1 MNTAIASRYAA
12 EYQSIAPALPGQSL
26 PWLQALRA
34 EALAEFS
41 AHGFPSPREE
51 EWRYTNVSG
60 IEKKLFVPST
70 NLTAGDVNAEW
81 LKSVQL
87 EDAWV
92 LVLVNGH
99 FSAELSV
106 LDGLPE
112 TVSVMGMADALAK
125 QPGKVEKYLGAAAD
139 QSEHSFIA
147 FNTAWF
153 TDGLFVH
160 VPAKLVLDKPIQLL
174 HIVTGTDAMATT
186 RNIIIADEMAEA
198 KVIET
203 FISRDGV
210 YAASLPGA
218 DAAIS
223 RDGVYAA
230 SLPGAGAAIARDGA
244 ANAYLTAA
252 VTEVFVGQNADLTLY
267 KMQSESEKA
276 YHFGGSYIKQARDAR
291 FTHHNFAFG
300 GLLARSDIHVDLDH
314 ASECELNG
322 LYLGVKRQHID
333 NHTRINHLKPYA
345 ISRELYKGVLDDRAR
360 GVFQGRVIVAIDAQK
375 TDSQMNNRNLLLSDD
390 AEVDTKPQLEIY
402 ADDVKCGHGVT
413 VGQLEEKS
421 IFYLQSRCVDEETA
435 RNMLTFAFANEMVD
449 KIKIKG
455 LHDMVLEQV
464 LARFPQE
471 GVNKE
476 WL

>member
-1 MNTAIASRYAA
+1 MTMATASRYAA
-12 EYQSIAPALPGQSL
+12 EYQTLASVLPGQSL

-34 EALAEFS
+34 KALMTFS
-41 AHGFPSPREE
+41 ERGFPSPREE
-51 EWRYTNVSG
+51 EWRYTNVSA
-60 IEKKLFVPST
+60 IEKKLFSPSIGLPDG
-70 NLTAGDVNAEW
+70 NLDAER
-81 LKSVQL
+81 LKSYQL
-87 EDAWV
+87 QDACV

-99 FSAELSV
+99 FSSGLSA
-106 LDGLPE
+106 LDCLPE
-112 TVSVMGMADALAK
+112 AVSVMSMADALAEK
-125 QPGKVEKYLGAAAD
+125 PDQVQKYLSLAAS
-139 QSEHSFIA
+139 QSEHGFIA

-160 VPAKLVLDKPIQLL
+160 IPARQVLDRPIQLL
-174 HIVTGTDAMATT
+174 HIVTDDDVMATT

-198 KVIET
+198 RVIET
-203 FISRDGV
+203 FVGV
-210 YAASLPGA
+210 
-218 DAAIS
+218 D
-223 RDGVYAA
+223 
-230 SLPGAGAAIARDGA
+230 
-244 ANAYLTAA
+244 NAYLTTA
-252 VTEVFVGQNADLTLY
+252 VTEVFIGQNADVTLY

-300 GLLARSDIHVDLDH
+300 GLLARSDIHADLDH

-322 LYLGVKRQHID
+322 LYLGSKRQHID

-345 ISRELYKGVLDDRAR
+345 ISREIYKGVLDGRAR
-360 GVFQGRVIVAIDAQK
+360 GVFQGRVIVAVDAQK

-390 AEVDTKPQLEIY
+390 AEADTKPQLEIY

-413 VGQLEEKS
+413 VGQLDEKS
-421 IFYLQSRCVDEETA
+421 VFYLQSRCIDEETA

-449 KIKIKG
+449 KITVRS

-464 LARFPQE
+464 LERFPQE

>member
-1 MNTAIASRYAA
+1 MSTAMASRYKA
-12 EYQSIAPALPGQSL
+12 EYQSIASALPGQGL
-26 PWLQALRA
+26 PWLQALRT
-34 EALAEFS
+34 EALAQFAEQ
-41 AHGFPSPREE
+41 GFPSPREE

-60 IEKKLFVPST
+60 IEKKLFAPSMER
-70 NLTAGDVNAEW
+70 TAGEINADW
-81 LKSVQL
+81 LKRYRM

-112 TVSVMGMADALAK
+112 AVSVMSIANALAV
-125 QPGKVEKYLGAAAD
+125 QPEIVEKYLGQAVD
-139 QSEHSFIA
+139 HMEHGFIA

-153 TDGLFVH
+153 SDGLFVH
-160 VPAKLVLDKPIQLL
+160 VPAKQVLDKPIQLL
-174 HIVTGTDAMATT
+174 HIVSKADAMATT
-186 RNIIIADEMAEA
+186 RNIIVADDRAEL
-198 KVIET
+198 KVVET

-210 YAASLPGA
+210 YAESLPGA
-218 DAAIS
+218 DAAIA
-223 RDGVYAA
+223 RDGVYAE
-230 SLPGAGAAIARDGA
+230 SLSGTGSAVGAE
-244 ANAYLTAA
+244 AYLTAA
-252 VTEVFVGQNADLTLY
+252 VSEIFVGQNADLTLY
-267 KMQSESEKA
+267 KMQNESEKA
-276 YHFGGSYIKQARDAR
+276 YHFGGCYVKQARDAR

-300 GLLARSDIHVDLDH
+300 GLLARSDIHADLDH

-333 NHTRINHLKPYA
+333 NHTRINHLKPYGV
-345 ISRELYKGVLDDRAR
+345 SREIYKGVLDDRAR
-360 GVFQGRVIVAIDAQK
+360 GVFQGRVIVDIDAQK

-390 AEVDTKPQLEIY
+390 AEADTKPQLEIY
-402 ADDVKCGHGVT
+402 ADDVKCSHGVT
-413 VGQLEEKS
+413 VGQLDEKS

-449 KIKIKG
+449 KIKIRG

-464 LARFPQE
+464 LTRFPQE

>member
-1 MNTAIASRYAA
+1 MNTATASRYAA
-12 EYQSIAPALPGQSL
+12 EYQTIAPVLPGQAL
-26 PWLQALRA
+26 PWLKALRA
-34 EALAEFS
+34 EALMAFS

-60 IEKKLFVPST
+60 IEKKLFSPSLS
-70 NLTAGDVNAEW
+70 LTAGDLDSEW
-81 LKSVQL
+81 LKSYQL
-87 EDAWV
+87 EDTWSVV
-92 LVLVNGH
+92 LLNGH
-99 FSAELSV
+99 FSAELSN
-106 LDGLPE
+106 LTDLPA
-112 TVSVMGMADALAK
+112 TVSVMSMADALVK
-125 QPGKVEKYLGAAAD
+125 QPDKVEKYLGTAAD

-160 VPAKLVLDKPIQLL
+160 VPVKQVLNKPIQLL
-174 HIVTGTDAMATT
+174 HIVTGSDAMATT

-203 FISRDGV
+203 FVGID
-210 YAASLPGA
+210 
-218 DAAIS
+218 
-223 RDGVYAA
+223 
-230 SLPGAGAAIARDGA
+230 
-244 ANAYLTAA
+244 NAYLTAA
-252 VTEVFVGQNADLTLY
+252 VTEVFVGSNADVTLY
-267 KMQSESEKA
+267 KMQSESDKA

-300 GLLARSDIHVDLDH
+300 GLLARSDIHADLDH

-413 VGQLEEKS
+413 VGQLDEKS

-449 KIKIKG
+449 KIKIRS
-455 LHDMVLEQV
+455 LHDTVLEQV

>member
-1 MNTAIASRYAA
+1 MNTATASRYTA
-12 EYQSIAPALPGQSL
+12 EYQTIASVLPGQNL
-26 PWLQALRA
+26 PWLQTLRS
-34 EALAEFS
+34 EALEQFS
-41 AHGFPSPREE
+41 AQGFPSPREE

-60 IEKKLFVPST
+60 IEKKLFSPSVD
-70 NLTAGDVNAEW
+70 LTTIDINADW
-81 LKSVQL
+81 LKAYRL

-106 LDGLPE
+106 LEGLPE
-112 TVSVMGMADALAK
+112 AVTVMGMAEALAK
-125 QPGKVEKYLGAAAD
+125 QPDTVEKYLGKGAD

-160 VPAKLVLDKPIQLL
+160 VPAKLVLDRPIQLL
-174 HIVTGTDAMATT
+174 HIVTGSDAMATT
-186 RNIIIADEMAEA
+186 RNIVIADALAEA

-210 YAASLPGA
+210 YAANLSGT
-218 DAAIS
+218 DAALGQDS
-223 RDGVYAA
+223 
-230 SLPGAGAAIARDGA
+230 
-244 ANAYLTAA
+244 AYLTAA
-252 VTEVFVGQNADLTLY
+252 VTEVFVGKNADVTLY
-267 KMQSESEKA
+267 KLQSESEKA
-276 YHFGGSYIKQARDAR
+276 YHFGGCYVKQARDAR

-322 LYLGVKRQHID
+322 LYLGIKRQHLD
-333 NHTRINHLKPYA
+333 NHTRINHLKPHA

-360 GVFQGRVIVAIDAQK
+360 GVFQGRVIVSEDAQK

-390 AEVDTKPQLEIY
+390 AEADTKPQLEIY
-402 ADDVKCGHGVT
+402 ADDVKCAHGVT
-413 VGQLEEKS
+413 VGQLDEKS

-449 KIKIKG
+449 KVKIKS
-455 LHDMVLEQV
+455 LHDKVLEQV
-464 LARFPQE
+464 LVRFPQQ

>member
-1 MNTAIASRYAA
+1 MNTATASRYTA
-12 EYQSIAPALPGQSL
+12 EYQTIAPALPGQDL
-26 PWLQALRA
+26 PWLKALRA
-34 EALAEFS
+34 EALAQFS
-41 AHGFPSPREE
+41 AQGFPSPREE

-60 IEKKLFVPST
+60 IEKKLFSPST
-70 NLTAGDVNAEW
+70 GLTAGDVDAEW
-81 LKSVQL
+81 LKSYQL
-87 EDAWV
+87 QDAWV

-112 TVSVMGMADALAK
+112 AVSVMSMADALAK
-125 QPGKVEKYLGAAAD
+125 QPDKLEKYLGMAAN

-186 RNIIIADEMAEA
+186 RNVIIADEMAEA

-203 FISRDGV
+203 FV
-210 YAASLPGA
+210 GA
-218 DAAIS
+218 D
-223 RDGVYAA
+223 
-230 SLPGAGAAIARDGA
+230 
-244 ANAYLTAA
+244 NAYLSAA
-252 VTEVFVGQNADLTLY
+252 VTEVFVEQNADLTLY

-276 YHFGGSYIKQARDAR
+276 YHFGGTYIKQARDAR

-300 GLLARSDIHVDLDH
+300 GLLARSDIHADLDH

-360 GVFQGRVIVAIDAQK
+360 GVFQGRVIVAVDAQK

-390 AEVDTKPQLEIY
+390 AEADTKPQLEIY

-413 VGQLEEKS
+413 VGQLDEKS

>member
-1 MNTAIASRYAA
+1 MTTATASRYAA
-12 EYQSIAPALPGQSL
+12 EYQTIAAALPGQTL
-26 PWLQALRA
+26 PWLQQLRRDAL
-34 EALAEFS
+34 ESFS
-41 AHGFPSPREE
+41 EHGFPSPREE

-60 IEKKLFVPST
+60 IEKKLFTPSLA
-70 NLTAGDVNAEW
+70 LTAGEVDSEW
-81 LKSVQL
+81 LQAYKI

-92 LVLVNGH
+92 VVLVNGH
-99 FSAELSV
+99 YSAELSV
-106 LDGLPE
+106 IDGLPE
-112 TVSVMGMADALAK
+112 SVSVMSMTDALAI
-125 QPGKVEKYLGAAAD
+125 QPDTVEKHLGLAAN

-160 VPAKLVLDKPIQLL
+160 VPAKTVLDRPIQLL
-174 HIVTGTDAMATT
+174 HVVTGSDAMATT

-203 FISRDGV
+203 YISMDGV
-210 YAASLPGA
+210 YAE
-218 DAAIS
+218 
-223 RDGVYAA
+223 
-230 SLPGAGAAIARDGA
+230 SLPGAGSAVGKD
-244 ANAYLTAA
+244 NAYLTAA
-252 VTEVFVGQNADLTLY
+252 VTEVFVGQNADVTLY
-267 KMQSESEKA
+267 KMQSESDKA
-276 YHFGGSYIKQARDAR
+276 YHYGGCYIKQARDAR

-300 GLLARSDIHVDLDH
+300 GLMARSDIHVDLDH

-322 LYLGVKRQHID
+322 LYLGNKRQHID
-333 NHTRINHLKPYA
+333 NHTRINHLKPHA

-360 GVFQGRVIVAIDAQK
+360 GVFQGRVIVAVDAQK

-390 AEVDTKPQLEIY
+390 AEADTKPQLEIY

-413 VGQLEEKS
+413 VGQLDEKS
-421 IFYLQSRCVDEETA
+421 TFYLQSRCVDEETA

-449 KIKIKG
+449 KIKIKS
-455 LHDMVLEQV
+455 LHDRVLEQV